1 MSAPPGV
8 ALVDL
13 REWPRVDLATIGT
26 TEPALKITLGAATD
40 TGGRPD
46 NEDAVLVGDLPAVA
60 TGEDAAPAG
69 VLMAVADGMGGH
81 LKGEVASHLAI
92 DTLQAM
98 VGNAV
103 GPDTALMLKQAFRK
117 ANDAIYASAQAEG
130 GGETM
135 GTTLVVAATRGK
147 YATIANV
154 GDSRAYLVRA
164 NRLTQITQDHTLVAE
179 QVAQGAM
186 SRAQAKDSPHRHII
200 THALGHRPKLD
211 PKMPNIFELTMLPED
226 RLVLCSDG
234 FNDVVAE
241 EDFVRVLLAEEPDSA
256 VRHLIDLAKQ
266 RGTSDNVSAVAA
278 KFTPAKVAPERPLA
292 TAGPARG
299 VGGLL
304 VPLLVSLA
312 VIVFIAAVL
321 LILTLA

>member
-1 MSAPPGV
+1 M
-8 ALVDL
+8 
-13 REWPRVDLATIGT
+13 DLATVGT
-26 TEPALKITLGAATD
+26 TEPQLKISVGAATD

-117 ANDAIYASAQAEG
+117 ANDAIYASAQGEG
-130 GGETM
+130 TGETM
-135 GTTLVVAATRGK
+135 GTTLVVAAMRGK

-179 QVAQGAM
+179 QVAQGTI

-234 FNDVVAE
+234 FNDVVGE

-256 VRHLIDLAKQ
+256 VRHLIDLAKE

-278 KFTPAKVAPERPLA
+278 KFMPATVAPARPMA
-292 TAGPARG
+292 TAGAA
-299 VGGLL
+299 GGLGGL
-304 VPLLVSLA
+304 VVPLLVSLA